1 MSKIPNFSET
11 TKRDLISIFIQE
23 SRRKRKKLMDAL
35 LRCSSAED
43 QSPAETLRSAIDSI
57 TDTISALKA
66 GTKSLEDLKRYH
78 IAIALP
84 ISDIESNVLVSI
96 ELKQRDKSPPLP
108 LSHFIEVKSPLGDVT
123 RTPIIKK
130 RTNIMYQYTHT
141 FDMGERNPRQI
152 ERLRSSDIEFRII
165 HRVIVLGKTK
175 NVVKAMATAPLSPL
189 AYSLNTSAPLIF
201 MNLDG
206 VKSNIIFDVRISV
219 TAPLVSSEDLLVD
232 EDIAVVM

>member
-130 RTNIMYQYTHT
+130 RTNIM
-141 FDMGERNPRQI
+141 
-152 ERLRSSDIEFRII
+152 
-165 HRVIVLGKTK
+165 
-175 NVVKAMATAPLSPL
+175 
-189 AYSLNTSAPLIF
+189 
-201 MNLDG
+201 
-206 VKSNIIFDVRISV
+206 
-219 TAPLVSSEDLLVD
+219 
-232 EDIAVVM
+232 

>member
-1 MSKIPNFSET
+1 MTKISNLSDT
-11 TKRDLISIFIQE
+11 TKHDLIAIFIQE

-35 LRCSSAED
+35 LRCATSED

-66 GTKSLEDLKRYH
+66 GTKGLEDLKRYH

-84 ISDIESNVLVSI
+84 ISDVESNVLLNI
-96 ELKQRDKSPPLP
+96 ELKQRENTPPVP
-108 LSHFIEVKSPLGDVT
+108 LSHFIEVKSPLGDIA

-130 RTNIMYQYTHT
+130 RTNTIYQYSHT

-152 ERLRSSDIEFRII
+152 EKLRSSDFEFRLM
-165 HRVIVLGKTK
+165 HKVVVLGKTK

-206 VKSNIIFDVRISV
+206 QKSNIIFDVRIS
-219 TAPLVSSEDLLVD
+219 TGAPLVSSEDLLVD
-232 EDIAVVM
+232 EDISVV

>member
-1 MSKIPNFSET
+1 MANIENLSET
-11 TKRDLISIFIQE
+11 SKQDLIRIFIQE

-35 LRCSSAED
+35 LRCSTAED
-43 QSPAETLRSAIDSI
+43 QFPAKTLRSAIDSI

-84 ISDIESNVLVSI
+84 ISDIESNVLISI
-96 ELKQRDKSPPLP
+96 ELKQRNNTPPVP
-108 LSHFIEVKSPLGDVT
+108 LSHFIEVKSPLGDVA
-123 RTPIIKK
+123 RTPLIKK
-130 RTNIMYQYTHT
+130 RTNTIYQYSHT

-152 ERLRSSDIEFRII
+152 EKLRSSDFEFRLF
-165 HRVIVLGKTK
+165 HKCVVLGKTK

-189 AYSLNTSAPLIF
+189 AYSLNTMAPLIF

-206 VKSNIIFDVRISV
+206 QKSNIIFDVRISV
-219 TAPLVSSEDLLVD
+219 AAPLVSSEDLLVD
-232 EDIAVVM
+232 EDIAVV